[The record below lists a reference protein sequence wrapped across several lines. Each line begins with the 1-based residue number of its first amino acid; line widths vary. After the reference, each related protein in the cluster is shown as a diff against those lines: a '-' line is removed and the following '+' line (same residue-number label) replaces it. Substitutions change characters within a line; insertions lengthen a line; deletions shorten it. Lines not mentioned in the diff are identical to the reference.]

1 MQELVL
7 DPKNFPD
14 PHNDHPLNQHEDS
27 SWHAY
32 FRVSLQFCHG
42 FSLLA
47 GCTLGRSHCPAHAE
61 ELCSLHNLLLMS

>member
-1 MQELVL
+1 MMQELVL
-7 DPKNFPD
+7 DPKKFPD

-32 FRVSLQFCHG
+32 FRVSLWCCHG

-47 GCTLGRSHCPAHAE
+47 VLYVHAAV
-61 ELCSLHNLLLMS
+61 LNALLMQGAL

>member
-1 MQELVL
+1 MLTKYSIQQLYCVSERPVMQELVL
-7 DPKNFPD
+7 DPEKFPD

-42 FSLLA
+42 FALLDQCA
-47 GCTLGRSHCPAHAE
+47 
-61 ELCSLHNLLLMS
+61 